1 MAEGDE
7 YLDYRDETLEQ
18 TAKPWNILLGA
29 FLKMETQTT
38 CLGTFQKNF
47 RRLPSFS
54 WSMMAVLEVGLQT
67 GTDDTVMKEEEW
79 RFHAS

>member
-1 MAEGDE
+1 MAKGDE

-38 CLGTFQKNF
+38 YLGTFQKE
-47 RRLPSFS
+47 FS
-54 WSMMAVLEVGLQT
+54 QVAFFFLEHDGSIRGRV
-67 GTDDTVMKEEEW
+67 TD
-79 RFHAS
+79 RYR

>member
-47 RRLPSFS
+47 RRLPSFY
-54 WSMMAVLEVGLQT
+54 WSMMAVLEVG
-67 GTDDTVMKEEEW
+67 
-79 RFHAS
+79 